1 MTDDPIVAEV
11 RRVRE
16 ALAAKFNYDINAI
29 LADIRSREL
38 ASGVKLRYPKDQLA
52 SETGKTA
59 KSELASVQ

>member
-16 ALAAKFNYDINAI
+16 ALAAKFNYDIDAI

-38 ASGVKLRYPKDQLA
+38 ASGVKLRYPKDHVA
-52 SETGKTA
+52 SDGEKMSTNRLVSA
-59 KSELASVQ
+59 Q